1 MLLQK
6 EREAVVA
13 YSRQMLA
20 AGLTKGTGGNISIRN
35 GEYVAISPSG
45 VPYDTMRPE
54 DVPVLRLA
62 DASVAD
68 GTLRPSTEWEMH
80 LLCLRG
86 RDDITAVVHT
96 HSPFA
101 ATVSC
106 MGLSLP
112 PVHFLMGCAGS
123 TVPCIPYYTFGSP
136 ELARAAAAALPT
148 GQNGILLGNH
158 GLLAVGSDI
167 AAAFSVAE
175 NLEMVCEIYW
185 RTLAAGKEPVLL
197 TEEQMAASMASL
209 AGYGQK
215 K

>member
-13 YSRQMLA
+13 YSKQMLA

-45 VPYDTMRPE
+45 VPYETMRAE
-54 DVPVLRLA
+54 DVPVLRLCN
-62 DASVAD
+62 ASVAD

-101 ATVSC
+101 TTVAC

-112 PVHFLMGCAGS
+112 PVHFLLGCAGS

-136 ELARAAAAALPT
+136 ELARAAAAALPV
-148 GQNGILLGNH
+148 GQNGILLGSH
-158 GLLAVGSDI
+158 GLLAVGADI
-167 AAAFSVAE
+167 AAAFTVAE
-175 NLEMVCEIYW
+175 NLEMVSEFYW
-185 RTLAAGKEPVLL
+185 RILAAGKQPVLL
-197 TEEQMAASMASL
+197 TDEQMAASMAAL
-209 AGYGQK
+209 GNYGQK
-215 K
+215 